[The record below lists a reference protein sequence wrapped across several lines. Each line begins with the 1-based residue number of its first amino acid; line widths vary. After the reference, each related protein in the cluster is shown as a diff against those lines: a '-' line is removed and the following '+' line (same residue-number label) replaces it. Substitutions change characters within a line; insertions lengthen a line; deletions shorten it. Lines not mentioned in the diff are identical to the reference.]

1 MFKVMNT
8 QHFKI
13 LALILLGVTLLY
25 SCANTNETKN
35 VSFYHWKAKAKF
47 TDTYKNALTL
57 ANSKKVYVH
66 YFDLNLVGEKDSE
79 NDGIYPVY
87 LLREVDEAYQDFD
100 IVPVVYI
107 TNQVFRNAINI
118 KGLVARTTKL
128 IHQISEKQFNKKLT
142 TIQID
147 CDWTQTT
154 KNAYF
159 EFLKL
164 MQKEFEISTTI
175 RLHQI
180 KFQKQTGIPPVK
192 IGTLMLYNIGDLKNQ
207 KENSILENSIV
218 QKYINSESSYPL
230 KLSLGLPLFSQT
242 IVTNT
247 SNKIKIIKDTER
259 SILENDIHFKK
270 VDEFNFSILKDTLYK
285 GFYLSRG
292 YNLKLE
298 ELSEKEIVTSYKT
311 VVNSKLNINDI
322 IFYHLDDS
330 TLNSLGLEKIITEL

>member
-1 MFKVMNT
+1 MFKVMKT

-13 LALILLGVTLLY
+13 IVLILLGATLLY

-47 TDTYKNALTL
+47 TDSYKNALTL
-57 ANSKKVYVH
+57 ADSEKVYLH
-66 YFDLNLVGEKDSE
+66 YFDLNLVDENDLQ

-87 LLREVDEAYQDFD
+87 LLREVDKAYHDFD

-107 TNQVFRNAINI
+107 TNKVFNDEIDI
-118 KGLVARTTKL
+118 QGLAERTTRL
-128 IHQISEKQFNKKLT
+128 IHEISEKQFQKKLN

-159 EFLKL
+159 EFLRL

-180 KFQKQTGIPPVK
+180 KFQKKTGIPPVK

-218 QKYINSESSYPL
+218 QKYINSETSYPL

-259 SILENDIHFKK
+259 SILENDSHFKK
-270 VDEFNFSILKDTLYK
+270 VDETNFSIIKDTLYK
-285 GFYLSRG
+285 GFYLSTG

-311 VVNSKLNINDI
+311 VKNSKLSIDNI
-322 IFYHLDDS
+322 IFYHLDNS
-330 TLNSLGLEKIITEL
+330 TLNSLDLEKIIIEL

>member
-1 MFKVMNT
+1 MKTGNFKVL
-8 QHFKI
+8 F
-13 LALILLGVTLLY
+13 LLFIVATLFY
-25 SCANTNETKN
+25 SCSNTNETKSI
-35 VSFYHWKAKAKF
+35 SFYHWKAKA
-47 TDTYKNALTL
+47 TYNETYKEALTI
-57 ANSKKVYVH
+57 AESKKVYLH
-66 YFDLNLVGEKDSE
+66 YFDLNLVDENDLQ
-79 NDGIYPVY
+79 NDGIYPNY
-87 LLREVDEAYQDFD
+87 LLRQVDKAYHDFD

-107 TNQVFRNAINI
+107 TNQVFKDKIDI
-118 KGLVARTTKL
+118 QGLAERTTKL
-128 IHQISEKQFNKKLT
+128 INQISEKQFQKEIS

-164 MQKEFEISTTI
+164 MNEEFEVSTTI

-192 IGTLMLYNIGDLKNQ
+192 SGTLMLYNIGDLKSK

-218 QKYINSESSYPL
+218 QKYINTDTSYPL

-259 SILENDIHFKK
+259 SILEHDSHFKK
-270 VDEFNFSILKDTLYK
+270 VDETNFSILKDTLYK
-285 GFYLSRG
+285 GFYLSKG

-298 ELSEKEIVTSYKT
+298 ELSEKEIITSYKT
-311 VVNSKLNINDI
+311 VKNSKLNIDDV
-322 IFYHLDDS
+322 IFYHLDDNA
-330 TLNSLGLEKIITEL
+330 LNSLDLEKIITEL